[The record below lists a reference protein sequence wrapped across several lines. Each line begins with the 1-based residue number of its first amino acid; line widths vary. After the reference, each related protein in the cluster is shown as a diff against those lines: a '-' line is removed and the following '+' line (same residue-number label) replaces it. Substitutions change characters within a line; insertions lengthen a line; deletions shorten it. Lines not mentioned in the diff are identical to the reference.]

1 MDRKTSP
8 FETLTM
14 LKVLL
19 HQGNQGEAFTLYQ
32 KLCRRG
38 MATELRQDPEVKRFL
53 ASSISKRHEIFNE
66 SANNDAFAHEQ
77 WMDLLE
83 DWLEKLR
90 PRKAHV

>member
-1 MDRKTSP
+1 
-8 FETLTM
+8 M

-19 HQGNQGEAFTLYQ
+19 HQGNQDEAFSLYQ

-38 MATELRQDPEVKRFL
+38 LASELRQDPEVKRFL
-53 ASSISKRHEIFNE
+53 AASITKPHQIFDGAKNK
-66 SANNDAFAHEQ
+66 DVFAHEQ